1 MSNQEQNQIRY
12 TVACVNE
19 FARAKS
25 LSKTQA
31 FLYLLEHK
39 ALDFLTEF
47 YDVEHTLSFDD
58 AVSDMTMIC
67 QKNGGKI
74 PLYRGSN
81 VDIQKIELSKC
92 RPNKDFGKGF
102 YLTTSREQAAS
113 LHSGSQKKELFC
125 RNRERN
131 GTI

>member
-12 TVACVNE
+12 TVACVND

-25 LSKTQA
+25 ISKTQA

-58 AVSDMTMIC
+58 A
-67 QKNGGKI
+67 
-74 PLYRGSN
+74 
-81 VDIQKIELSKC
+81 LSSK
-92 RPNKDFGKGF
+92 
-102 YLTTSREQAAS
+102 SRLLS
-113 LHSGSQKKELFC
+113 RKS
-125 RNRERN
+125 
-131 GTI
+131 

>member
-19 FARAKS
+19 FAHAKA

-74 PLYRGSN
+74 
-81 VDIQKIELSKC
+81 Q
-92 RPNKDFGKGF
+92 
-102 YLTTSREQAAS
+102 
-113 LHSGSQKKELFC
+113 
-125 RNRERN
+125 
-131 GTI
+131 

>member
-1 MSNQEQNQIRY
+1 MLRTVNNLAVGNPMVRHVQMQEGILMSEQKRKIGF

-74 PLYRGSN
+74 
-81 VDIQKIELSKC
+81 Q
-92 RPNKDFGKGF
+92 
-102 YLTTSREQAAS
+102 
-113 LHSGSQKKELFC
+113 
-125 RNRERN
+125 
-131 GTI
+131 

>member
-19 FARAKS
+19 FAQAKS
-25 LSKTQA
+25 LSKTQS

-47 YDVEHTLSFDD
+47 YDVEHTLSFAD
-58 AVSDMTMIC
+58 AVSDMTQIC

-74 PLYRGSN
+74 
-81 VDIQKIELSKC
+81 Q
-92 RPNKDFGKGF
+92 
-102 YLTTSREQAAS
+102 
-113 LHSGSQKKELFC
+113 
-125 RNRERN
+125 
-131 GTI
+131 

>member
-47 YDVEHTLSFDD
+47 YDVEHTLSFED
-58 AVSDMTMIC
+58 AVSDLTNVSL
-67 QKNGGKI
+67 QNGGKI
-74 PLYRGSN
+74 
-81 VDIQKIELSKC
+81 Q
-92 RPNKDFGKGF
+92 
-102 YLTTSREQAAS
+102 
-113 LHSGSQKKELFC
+113 
-125 RNRERN
+125 
-131 GTI
+131 